1 MALRFH
7 WSLSS
12 VGDKFRGAKART
24 EMSGLFNFDEQAEFA
39 RAAEENG
46 IDSLLMALG
55 SYRPEPLV
63 LSMALG
69 MVTKKIKFMCAVRPG
84 TISPTLFVQQVNS
97 VSALTGGRITIN
109 LVTGNSPHEL
119 NYYGAFLEHD
129 ARYERADEFL
139 TICDAFWKREAEV
152 NFEGKYYKI
161 EGGRLNTPFV
171 SSERSSPEIFLGGNS
186 ELAEQ
191 LALKHAN
198 CLWRFADTPEN
209 LRPRIPPFLNKKVE
223 VGLLM
228 SILARPSR
236 EQAVADAYAMVETL
250 RAQQTF
256 GKAFSKNTDSISY
269 RATLELAEKSE
280 SDWLTPTLWT
290 GAIPYMGSTAIALVG
305 TPEEIALAIM
315 EYKSIGVSQFLFI
328 GWPDLQEMK
337 FFGKEV
343 LPLIR
348 KMEQEHETELQ
359 VAVRR

>member
-1 MALRFH
+1 
-7 WSLSS
+7 
-12 VGDKFRGAKART
+12 
-24 EMSGLFNFDEQAEFA
+24 MSGLFNFDEQAEFA

-55 SYRPEPLV
+55 SYRPEPIV

-69 MVTKKIKFMCAVRPG
+69 MVTAKIKFMCAVRPG

-119 NYYGAFLEHD
+119 NYYGAYLDHD

-139 TICDAFWKREAEV
+139 KVCGALWRREGAV
-152 NFEGKYYKI
+152 DFDGKYYKI

-171 SSERSSPEIFLGGNS
+171 SNERSSPEIFIGGNS
-186 ELAEQ
+186 EKAEE
-191 LALKHAN
+191 LALEHAN
-198 CLWRFADTPEN
+198 CLWRFADTPDN
-209 LRPRIPPFLNKKVE
+209 LRPRIPAFLKKNVE

-228 SILARPSR
+228 SILARPTR

-250 RAQQTF
+250 RAQRTF
-256 GKAFSKNTDSISY
+256 GKEFARNTDSVSY
-269 RATLELAEKSE
+269 RTILELAESSE

-305 TPEEIALAIM
+305 APEEIASAIM
-315 EYKSIGVSQFLFI
+315 EYRSIGISQFLFI
-328 GWPDLQEMK
+328 GWPDLQEMM
-337 FFGKEV
+337 FFGKEI
-343 LPLIR
+343 LPLVR
-348 KMEQEHETELQ
+348 KKEQECETEHQ
-359 VAVRR
+359 AAARR